1 LDENI
6 IDILKERAK
15 KKLEEGKIQHAVEI
29 LEEVILLLRREKR
42 DEEADLI
49 ETRMQQYID
58 AIFNYYFKENNKGAS
73 Q

>member
-1 LDENI
+1 MNDN
-6 IDILKERAK
+6 IDILKEEAK
-15 KKLEEGKIQHAVEI
+15 KKLEEGKIKHAVEI
-29 LEEVILLLRREKR
+29 LEKVIFLLRREKR

-58 AIFNYYFKENNKGAS
+58 AIFNYYFKENNKRVS